1 MKFFFHT
8 LLVLL
13 SSLSLC
19 AQEEP
24 VELPTEVSEP
34 PYELGDLVTEQG
46 YYVDRGEEEPR
57 INLRIVDNRLRLYW
71 IDENGLIAEPETETA
86 TVRFTG
92 VVRGRSY
99 HHLKLLPDGFGLGAP
114 GILPPPHLY
123 NVILVLPAVDGEE
136 PVSYSFRY
144 QPSMDTE
151 VDPTTDSDS

>member
-57 INLRIVDNRLRLYW
+57 INLRIVDNRL
-71 IDENGLIAEPETETA
+71 
-86 TVRFTG
+86 
-92 VVRGRSY
+92 
-99 HHLKLLPDGFGLGAP
+99 
-114 GILPPPHLY
+114 
-123 NVILVLPAVDGEE
+123 
-136 PVSYSFRY
+136 
-144 QPSMDTE
+144 
-151 VDPTTDSDS
+151 